1 MVHILQ
7 KVVGAG
13 WLLAVVCLAAP
24 VFVQHQFVQE
34 DFTPSRL
41 EAAFF
46 KTLSKPIWSL
56 GISWIIF
63 ACVSGYGGMYCKG
76 SWHLHI

>member
-1 MVHILQ
+1 M
-7 KVVGAG
+7 
-13 WLLAVVCLAAP
+13 
-24 VFVQHQFVQE
+24 QE

-56 GISWIIF
+56 GISWIII
-63 ACVSGYGGMYCKG
+63 ACVSGYGGKYCKV
-76 SWHLHI
+76 S